1 MEMTRRLKDFVRE
14 VAKVAASEKDSDVT
28 YDECI
33 AEYTD
38 QIVTDDYFSVVCYAD
53 YKGIT
58 IPRAL
63 KGVLNEIQS

>member
-1 MEMTRRLKDFVRE
+1 MTLTRRLKNFVKE
-14 VAKVAASEKDSDVT
+14 VAEVATSEDPSDVT

-38 QIVTDDYFSVVCYAD
+38 QIVNDDYFSLVCYAD

-63 KGVLNEIQS
+63 KGALKED

>member
-14 VAKVAASEKDSDVT
+14 VAKMATSEKDSDVT

-53 YKGIT
+53 YKGIS

-63 KGVLNEIQS
+63 KGILKTEK

>member
-1 MEMTRRLKDFVRE
+1 MTLTRRLKSFIKE
-14 VAKVAASEKDSDVT
+14 VAEAATSEDLSDVT

-38 QIVTDDYFSVVCYAD
+38 QIVNDDYFSMVCYAD
-53 YKGIT
+53 YKGIA

-63 KGVLNEIQS
+63 KGGH

>member
-14 VAKVAASEKDSDVT
+14 VAKVATSEKDSDVT

-53 YKGIT
+53 YKGIK
-58 IPRAL
+58 IPRML
-63 KGVLNEIQS
+63 KGILKK

>member
-1 MEMTRRLKDFVRE
+1 MMLTRRLKEFVRE
-14 VAKVAASEKDSDVT
+14 VAQVASSDKEGVSVS

-38 QIVTDDYFSVVCYAD
+38 QIASDDFFSVVCYANH
-53 YKGIT
+53 KGIK

-63 KGVLNEIQS
+63 QSALK

>member
-14 VAKVAASEKDSDVT
+14 VAKVAISEKDSDVT

-38 QIVTDDYFSVVCYAD
+38 QIVTDDYFSVAYYAD
-53 YKGIT
+53 YKGIA

-63 KGVLNEIQS
+63 KGILKTAE

>member
-14 VAKVAASEKDSDVT
+14 VAKVATSEDSDVT

-33 AEYTD
+33 VEYTD
-38 QIVTDDYFSVVCYAD
+38 QIVTDDYFSVVCYAE
-53 YKGIT
+53 YKGIA

-63 KGVLNEIQS
+63 KGVLKTAK